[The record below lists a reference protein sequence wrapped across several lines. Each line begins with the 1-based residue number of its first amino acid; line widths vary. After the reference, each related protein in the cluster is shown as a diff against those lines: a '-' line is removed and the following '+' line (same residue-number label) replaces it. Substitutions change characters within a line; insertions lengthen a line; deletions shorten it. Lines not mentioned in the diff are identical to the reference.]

1 MEANAVL
8 RKPNLTIEKPDKQLK
23 KGFSI
28 NPVMMDKREDLVRD
42 FYENESTENTPKT
55 SNATYQNPTQIIKE
69 LKTNQDSHQN
79 TDTADKNFI
88 YFSDLYKNQD
98 ISSKNRFLF
107 LFRLDWLANQ
117 FLCGCSLRI
126 GVQIISIVFLA
137 ASMAQFFN
145 VFPHDD
151 LRKTITAAIIFSVY
165 FVAGYCFIYSSIY
178 YNAEYAY
185 VGLVIYTLILY
196 YIVLDSMLY
205 IFFVSFGILNPLGAM
220 KSIMNFI
227 LLSVGLGIL
236 LLFHLYFL
244 WVCYSYW
251 IHLKHK
257 NFELVKG
264 NFYRTYQ
271 EYDILNNRNVEEVKN

>member
-8 RKPNLTIEKPDKQLK
+8 RKPNLKIEKQDKQLI
-23 KGFSI
+23 KGLSL
-28 NPVMMDKREDLVRD
+28 NPVMIDKPQDPVRD
-42 FYENESTENTPKT
+42 FFENESTENTPKT
-55 SNATYQNPTQIIKE
+55 SNAIYKNPTQSIKE
-69 LKTNQDSHQN
+69 LKTNQDSYQN
-79 TDTADKNFI
+79 TDAADKNFI
-88 YFSDLYKNQD
+88 YFSDLYNYKD
-98 ISSKNRFLF
+98 IPIKNRFLF
-107 LFRLDWLANQ
+107 LFRLDSLANQ

-196 YIVLDSMLY
+196 YIVLDSLLY

-220 KSIMNFI
+220 KSITNVI
-227 LLSVGLGIL
+227 LLSIGLGIL

-264 NFYRTYQ
+264 NFYRTYH
-271 EYDILNNRNVEEVKN
+271 EYDILNARNVEEVKN